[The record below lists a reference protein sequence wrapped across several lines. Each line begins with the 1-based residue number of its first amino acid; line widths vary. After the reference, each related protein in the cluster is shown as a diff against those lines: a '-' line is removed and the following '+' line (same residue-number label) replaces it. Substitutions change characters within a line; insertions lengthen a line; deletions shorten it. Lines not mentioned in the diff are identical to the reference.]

1 MRMRL
6 DRNADAYLLTERELK
21 VLLAGQNNDFVF
33 GLLSDKAAECSE
45 TKADV
50 YTALADMVRMEKI
63 STDGE
68 SFRIAEPIA
77 SCVRQIG
84 AAETVGLLSFCD
96 EDYPTCCYVLDDV
109 VTCRRVRYQPE
120 ILRVKKYSKR
130 EFNDVWLARFDD
142 GLITGDVTEEAL
154 WSEAPAEYFSFSV
167 YRSRELTVRI
177 SVSAAPLSSPEIVV
191 LRRDGGD
198 RSAFSKEALSNL
210 IDYYFINGL
219 SSGER
224 SYADHG

>member
-84 AAETVGLLSFCD
+84 AAETGIIRPAVTFWTTSLRAAASVISRRSCASKNIRNGNSTTCGWRDSTTDLSPATLRKKPCGRRRPQSIFPSAYTAVG
-96 EDYPTCCYVLDDV
+96 
-109 VTCRRVRYQPE
+109 
-120 ILRVKKYSKR
+120 
-130 EFNDVWLARFDD
+130 N
-142 GLITGDVTEEAL
+142 
-154 WSEAPAEYFSFSV
+154 
-167 YRSRELTVRI
+167 
-177 SVSAAPLSSPEIVV
+177 
-191 LRRDGGD
+191 
-198 RSAFSKEALSNL
+198 
-210 IDYYFINGL
+210 
-219 SSGER
+219 
-224 SYADHG
+224 